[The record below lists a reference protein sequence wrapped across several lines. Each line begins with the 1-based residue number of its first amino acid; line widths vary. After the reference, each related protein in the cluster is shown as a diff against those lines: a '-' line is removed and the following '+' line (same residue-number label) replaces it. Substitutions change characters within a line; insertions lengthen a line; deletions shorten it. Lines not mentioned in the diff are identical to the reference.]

1 MLTYQDYLE
10 LGENIDDSKK
20 MKFVQSVIFEHKSSK
35 LYKDALDAEEYY
47 KGLNTTA
54 TKYEKMLRTA
64 TGREVPDRYSPNHK
78 TTRNFFRIFVDQLN
92 QHLLGNGVT
101 WNKDSTAD
109 ALGDDFDNKIQT
121 LGRMA
126 QIGAVSFGF
135 WNLDHVDC
143 FKVTEFAP
151 LLDEKTGGLR
161 AGVRFWQIDDT
172 KPLTAVFYEEDGYTK
187 YIWDYRD
194 KTSAE
199 GTVLSPKRPYK
210 VTIGTSEE
218 RGTEIIDGENYPG
231 FPIIPMW
238 CNEMHTSEL
247 SAIRTKIDAYDL
259 MNNGFLNDLD
269 SAQIFWLVKG
279 AGGMDDEDLVKF
291 LERLHILKIVDAED
305 GQDVQPV
312 TVDIPYEARERILD
326 RLEKDIYKDAM
337 ALDLSEIKSGNV
349 VKAQIEAAYEP
360 LNTKT
365 DAYEYCVIDFITH
378 LLEIAGI
385 DDEPTFTR
393 SMISNKTEEISNV
406 LAGAQYLPDEYI
418 TRKLLTIL
426 GDADMIDE
434 VLDQMAE
441 NEMTRFSMPQQEEEQ
456 GQQPEENQ
464 EEGDA

>member
-10 LGENIDDSKK
+10 LGENLDDSKK
-20 MKFVQSVIFEHKSSK
+20 MRFVQSVIFDHKSSK
-35 LYKDALDAEEYY
+35 LYTDAVDAEEYY
-47 KGLNTTA
+47 KGLNVTA
-54 TKYEKMLRTA
+54 VKFEKMLRTA
-64 TGREVPDRYSPNHK
+64 TGREVPDNFSPNHK
-78 TTRNFFRIFVDQLN
+78 TTRGFFRIFVDQLN
-92 QHLLGNGVT
+92 QHLLGNGIT
-101 WNKDSTAD
+101 WGQDSTAD
-109 ALGDDFDNKIQT
+109 ALGGDFDVQLQK

-151 LLDEKTGGLR
+151 LLDEQTGALR
-161 AGVRFWQIDDT
+161 AGIRFWQIDNT
-172 KPLTAVFYEEDGYTK
+172 KPLRATFYEEDGYTE

-194 KTSAE
+194 ETSAE

-210 VTIGTSEE
+210 VIVGTSEE

-231 FPIIPMW
+231 FPIIPLW
-238 CNEMHTSEL
+238 ANESHISEL
-247 SAIRTKIDAYDL
+247 AAIRTKIDAYDL

-269 SAQIFWLVKG
+269 SAQIFWLIKG

-291 LERLHILKIVDAED
+291 LERLHMLKIVDAED

-312 TVDIPYEARERILD
+312 TVDIPHEAREKILD
-326 RLEKDIYKDAM
+326 RLERDLYKDAM

-360 LNTKT
+360 LNTKS
-365 DAYEYCVIDFITH
+365 DAYEYCILDFVSH

-393 SMISNKTEEISNV
+393 SMISNKSEEINTV
-406 LAGAQYLPDEYI
+406 LAGAQYLPSEYI
-418 TRKLLTIL
+418 TKKILTIL
-426 GDADMIDE
+426 GDADQIDD
-434 VLDQMAE
+434 VLDMMAQD
-441 NEMTRFSMPQQEEEQ
+441 EMDRFAIQQDTTQEEENTQ
-456 GQQPEENQ
+456 TEE
-464 EEGDA
+464 EDGDA